1 MGNTCVGTGC
11 CNPKSNG
18 SSARKPL
25 DKPFTDPSP
34 GESFLMCSNTFFFE
48 SSSSPSDPAKAFDE
62 RKIAIKNIFIIFIFE
77 NSLYNQYAHKVKR
90 DLVLIMSKLRL

>member
-34 GESFLMCSNTFFFE
+34 GESFLCVLSSTFFFE
-48 SSSSPSDPAKAFDE
+48 SSGYLILLGLFMQLLIHFPTFPACF
-62 RKIAIKNIFIIFIFE
+62 
-77 NSLYNQYAHKVKR
+77 
-90 DLVLIMSKLRL
+90 

>member
-18 SSARKPL
+18 SNARKPL

-34 GESFLMCSNTFFFE
+34 GESFLMCSTYKYIFLKVLVTSYLVYSCNYTFLFY
-48 SSSSPSDPAKAFDE
+48 SLDKL
-62 RKIAIKNIFIIFIFE
+62 KTKTKNQMF
-77 NSLYNQYAHKVKR
+77 LL
-90 DLVLIMSKLRL
+90 LVF